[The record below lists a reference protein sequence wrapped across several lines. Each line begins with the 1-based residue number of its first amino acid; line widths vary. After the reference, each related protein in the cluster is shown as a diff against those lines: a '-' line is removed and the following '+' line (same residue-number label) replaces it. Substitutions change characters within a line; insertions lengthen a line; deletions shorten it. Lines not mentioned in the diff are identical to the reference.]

1 MMKDERTLAY
11 INMFAVLGAIP
22 TLVEIV
28 PEAKAILG
36 KSACS
41 VGIAVKGG
49 PSATLCFADGGCVM
63 KEGCDNCVIKLP
75 FSTPAK
81 FNGMIDGTVTPIPS
95 KGFHK
100 LPFLLKQ
107 FIKITDLLDKYLRP
121 SPEDLA
127 DAEFKNRSTTLMF
140 GVIARAIVQIGNQDK
155 VGQAST
161 SYITDGVIRM
171 AIENGPSA
179 AISAKNHRLYYS
191 GKVPADYTSYMTFA
205 DMDTARDLFDGKI
218 NSVATVGLGGVR
230 VGGMVS
236 QVDNVNRILD
246 RVALYLA

>member
-1 MMKDERTLAY
+1 MRDAKTLAY

-22 TLVEIV
+22 TLMEIV

-41 VGIAVKGG
+41 IGIAVKGG
-49 PSATLCFADGGCVM
+49 PSATLTFAGGKCVM
-63 KEGCDNCVIKLP
+63 KEGCEDCVIKLP
-75 FSTPAK
+75 LGSPEK
-81 FNGMIDGTVTPIPS
+81 FNGMVDGTVTPIPV
-95 KGFHK
+95 KGFTK
-100 LPFLLKQ
+100 LPFLLKK
-107 FIKITDLLDKYLRP
+107 FTKITDLLTRYLRP
-121 SPEDLA
+121 TAEDMA
-127 DAEFKNRSTTLMF
+127 DAEFRNRSTTLMF

-155 VGQAST
+155 VGQASA
-161 SYITDGVIRM
+161 SYITDGAVKI

-179 AISAKNHRLYYS
+179 AIVVKNHQLTYS
-191 GKVPADYTSYMTFA
+191 KKVPDQFTSYMTFA
-205 DMDTARDLFDGKI
+205 DMNTARELFDGKI

>member
-1 MMKDERTLAY
+1 MRDAKTLAY

-22 TLVEIV
+22 TLMEIV
-28 PEAKAILG
+28 PEAKTILG

-49 PSATLCFADGGCVM
+49 PSATLTFASGHCVM
-63 KEGCDNCVIKLP
+63 KEGCEDCAIKLP
-75 FSTPAK
+75 LGSPEK

-95 KGFHK
+95 RGFTH
-100 LPFLLKQ
+100 LPFLLKK
-107 FIKITDLLDKYLRP
+107 FMKITDLLSQYLRP
-121 SPEDLA
+121 SEEDLA
-127 DAEFKNRSTTLMF
+127 DAEFKKRSTTLMF
-140 GVIARAIVQIGNQDK
+140 GVIARAIVQIGNHDK
-155 VGQAST
+155 VGMASA
-161 SYITDGVIRM
+161 SYITDGAVKM

-179 AISAKNHRLYYS
+179 AILCKNHHLGYS
-191 GKVPADYTSYMTFA
+191 KKVPEKFTSYMTFA
-205 DMDTARDLFDGKI
+205 DMETARDLFDGKI

-230 VGGMVS
+230 IGGMVS